1 MRIRLDKI
9 DGFIRVHDETRY
21 LVLFG
26 PAKYDAIN
34 NRNKYLISQKS
45 GIVNVISHNYVRIK
59 IDLYGSLPLEKIS
72 SYVLSSYITH

>member
-9 DGFIRVHDETRY
+9 DGFIRVYDETRY

-45 GIVNVISHNYVRIK
+45 GIVNVISHNYARIK
-59 IDLYGSLPLEKIS
+59 IDLYSSFPLEKIS